1 MRDLINK
8 GLDLHGMTMAY
19 NAGKVP
25 KDIGEKIKNM
35 SEEDLQNLKNM
46 LKWYKEDKEGKKI
59 RSTGK
64 GINFGN
70 PGKMSA
76 PTLYTHLRKHGVQ
89 CTKEDAEMYLRNW
102 VGLYPEMQC
111 HFQCQ
116 KDGTIKESQ
125 LTNNKTLSA
134 DDEEDIEENEILY
147 DANGNI
153 LEAEDRT
160 IQLYTRTNILGMVK
174 ARGSANAC
182 CNFDF
187 QPVAAVAN
195 KIAGWEL
202 FYREWQRSRQLNVPE
217 RYKLIQFIHDEYG
230 AECPEELAD
239 EVARHMHDTMLYGAR
254 KIFTD
259 VYLEAEA
266 SVMRRWSKAA
276 EPAFDK
282 NGKYIPYEDET
293 IVCADCGKEFL
304 KITAQKNEKGDKVC
318 QECFDRLNQ
327 DKENA

>member
-1 MRDLINK
+1 
-8 GLDLHGMTMAY
+8 
-19 NAGKVP
+19 
-25 KDIGEKIKNM
+25 M
-35 SEEDLQNLKNM
+35 SK
-46 LKWYKEDKEGKKI
+46 
-59 RSTGK
+59 T
-64 GINFGN
+64 
-70 PGKMSA
+70 
-76 PTLYTHLRKHGVQ
+76 TLYKHLRKNGVE
-89 CTKEDAEMYLRNW
+89 CTPEEAEFMLDNW
-102 VGLYPEMQC
+102 VKLYSEMEY
-111 HFQCQ
+111 HFSCQ

-125 LTNNKTLSA
+125 LKSNKTFTE
-134 DDEEDIEENEILY
+134 DEDEDSNEELEVLY

-187 QPVAAVAN
+187 QPPAAVAN
-195 KIAGWEL
+195 KIALWNLYYG
-202 FYREWQRSRQLNVPE
+202 EWKRSKEMNEPF
-217 RYKLIQFIHDEYG
+217 RYIMQIYVHDEVIS
-230 AECPEELAD
+230 EVPEELAD
-239 EVARHMHDTMLYGAR
+239 EVARHIHDVMVSSA
-254 KIFTD
+254 KQIFKD

>member
-1 MRDLINK
+1 
-8 GLDLHGMTMAY
+8 
-19 NAGKVP
+19 
-25 KDIGEKIKNM
+25 
-35 SEEDLQNLKNM
+35 
-46 LKWYKEDKEGKKI
+46 
-59 RSTGK
+59 
-64 GINFGN
+64 
-70 PGKMSA
+70 MSA
-76 PTLYTHLRKHGVQ
+76 PTLYKNLRKGGVQ
-89 CTKEDAEMYLRNW
+89 CTLEDADRWLKEWISLYTEMPY
-102 VGLYPEMQC
+102 
-111 HFQCQ
+111 HFQSQ

-125 LTNNKTLSA
+125 LKAHKTA
-134 DDEEDIEENEILY
+134 TEDEDTDEEVEVLY

-153 LEAEDRT
+153 LGEEDRT

-195 KIAGWEL
+195 KIALWDL
-202 FYREWQRSRQLNVPE
+202 FYGEWKRARELNVDV
-217 RYKLIQFIHDEYG
+217 RYRLVNYIHDETIS
-230 AECPEELAD
+230 EVPEELAD
-239 EVARHMHDTMLYGAR
+239 EVARHIHDVMVSSA
-254 KIFTD
+254 KQIFKD